1 MPSQLPLDMLINL
14 AKEST
19 DEAAR
24 LLGRL
29 NAERGNA
36 ERQLGMLHDYRQDY
50 LERLQ
55 QAMTNG
61 MSASDCHNYQ
71 RFIGTLDDAI
81 GQQQAVLRQAD
92 ENLAKAA
99 SIGNRNSASSIP
111 TMPWP
116 SANCA
121 PRRWWSPAANSA
133 PMMNILPAWSSA
145 RPACTKRY
153 LTGSPR

>member
-29 NAERGNA
+29 SAERTNA
-36 ERQLGMLHDYRQDY
+36 ERQLGMLSDYRQDY

-55 QAMTNG
+55 QAMTTG

-81 GQQQAVLRQAD
+81 SQQQTVRQAD
-92 ENLAKAA
+92 ENLAK
-99 SIGNRNSASSIP
+99 GRLYWQQEKRKLSSYDALAQRE
-111 TMPWP
+111 MRAQAVVE
-116 SANCA
+116 SRREQRANDEY
-121 PRRWWSPAANSA
+121 
-133 PMMNILPAWSSA
+133 SA
-145 RPACTKRY
+145 RLVQRQA
-153 LTGSPR
+153 GMH

>member
-1 MPSQLPLDMLINL
+1 LDTLIGL

-29 NAERGNA
+29 TAERSNA
-36 ERQLGMLHDYRQDY
+36 ERQLAMLRDYRQDY

-55 QAMTNG
+55 QAMTRG

-81 GQQQAVLRQAD
+81 GQQQDVLRQAD
-92 ENLAKAA
+92 ENLAK
-99 SIGNRNSASSIP
+99 GRLYWQQEKRKLNSYDALAQREARAQALVES
-111 TMPWP
+111 
-116 SANCA
+116 
-121 PRRWWSPAANSA
+121 RREQRLNDEY
-133 PMMNILPAWSSA
+133 SA
-145 RPACTKRY
+145 RLVQRQAG
-153 LTGSPR
+153 LH

>member
-29 NAERGNA
+29 SAERTNA

-55 QAMTNG
+55 QAMTTG
-61 MSASDCHNYQ
+61 MSANDCHNYQ

-81 GQQQAVLRQAD
+81 GQQQNVLRQAD
-92 ENLAKAA
+92 ENLAK
-99 SIGNRNSASSIP
+99 GRLYWQQEKRKLSSYDALAQRELRAQAVVE
-111 TMPWP
+111 
-116 SANCA
+116 SRREQRANDEY
-121 PRRWWSPAANSA
+121 
-133 PMMNILPAWSSA
+133 SA
-145 RPACTKRY
+145 RLVQRQA
-153 LTGSPR
+153 GMH

>member
-50 LERLQ
+50 LTRLQ
-55 QAMTNG
+55 QAMVSG

-92 ENLAKAA
+92 ENLAK
-99 SIGNRNSASSIP
+99 GRQHWQQEKRKLNSYDALAQREVRARAVAESRREQR
-111 TMPWP
+111 
-116 SANCA
+116 ANDEY
-121 PRRWWSPAANSA
+121 
-133 PMMNILPAWSSA
+133 SA
-145 RPACTKRY
+145 RLVQRQA
-153 LTGSPR
+153 GMH

>member
-29 NAERGNA
+29 SAERSNA
-36 ERQLGMLHDYRQDY
+36 ERQLSMLHDYRQDY

-55 QAMTNG
+55 QSMTSG

-81 GQQQAVLRQAD
+81 GQQQGVLRQAEDNLSKGRLYWQQEKRKLNSYDALAQREMRAQAVVESRREQRAND
-92 ENLAKAA
+92 EY
-99 SIGNRNSASSIP
+99 
-111 TMPWP
+111 
-116 SANCA
+116 
-121 PRRWWSPAANSA
+121 
-133 PMMNILPAWSSA
+133 SA
-145 RPACTKRY
+145 RLVQRQA
-153 LTGSPR
+153 GGMH

>member
-29 NAERGNA
+29 SAERTNA
-36 ERQLGMLHDYRQDY
+36 ERQLGMLQDYRQDY

-55 QAMTNG
+55 QAMTTG

-81 GQQQAVLRQAD
+81 GQQQ
-92 ENLAKAA
+92 NL
-99 SIGNRNSASSIP
+99 SLIHI
-111 TMPWP
+111 
-116 SANCA
+116 
-121 PRRWWSPAANSA
+121 
-133 PMMNILPAWSSA
+133 
-145 RPACTKRY
+145 
-153 LTGSPR
+153 

>member
-29 NAERGNA
+29 TAERSNA
-36 ERQLGMLHDYRQDY
+36 QRQLSMLHDYRQDY

-55 QAMTNG
+55 QSMTSG
-61 MSASDCHNYQ
+61 MAASDCHNYQ

-81 GQQQAVLRQAD
+81 GQQQGVLNQAEENLSKGRLYWQQEKRKLNSYDALAQRELRAQALVESRREQRANDEYSARMVQRQA
-92 ENLAKAA
+92 
-99 SIGNRNSASSIP
+99 GG
-111 TMPWP
+111 MH
-116 SANCA
+116 
-121 PRRWWSPAANSA
+121 
-133 PMMNILPAWSSA
+133 
-145 RPACTKRY
+145 
-153 LTGSPR
+153 

>member
-29 NAERGNA
+29 SAERGNA
-36 ERQLGMLHDYRQDY
+36 ERQLSMLHDYRQDY

-55 QAMTNG
+55 QAMTSG

-81 GQQQAVLRQAD
+81 GQQQGVLRQAEDNLSKGRLYWQQEKRKLNSYDALAQREMRAQAVVESRREQRAND
-92 ENLAKAA
+92 EY
-99 SIGNRNSASSIP
+99 
-111 TMPWP
+111 
-116 SANCA
+116 
-121 PRRWWSPAANSA
+121 
-133 PMMNILPAWSSA
+133 SA
-145 RPACTKRY
+145 RLVQRQA
-153 LTGSPR
+153 GGMH

>member
-29 NAERGNA
+29 SAERSNA
-36 ERQLGMLHDYRQDY
+36 ERQLAMLNDYRQDY

-55 QAMTNG
+55 QAMTSG

-81 GQQQAVLRQAD
+81 GQQQGVLRQAD
-92 ENLAKAA
+92 DNLSK
-99 SIGNRNSASSIP
+99 GRLYWQQEKRKLNSYDALAQREMRAQAVVESRREQR
-111 TMPWP
+111 
-116 SANCA
+116 ANDEY
-121 PRRWWSPAANSA
+121 
-133 PMMNILPAWSSA
+133 SA
-145 RPACTKRY
+145 RLVQRQA
-153 LTGSPR
+153 GGMH

>member
-29 NAERGNA
+29 TAERSNA
-36 ERQLGMLHDYRQDY
+36 QRQLSMLHDYRQDY

-55 QAMTNG
+55 TAMTTG
-61 MSASDCHNYQ
+61 MAASDCHNYQ

-81 GQQQAVLRQAD
+81 GQQQGVLRQAE
-92 ENLAKAA
+92 ENLSK
-99 SIGNRNSASSIP
+99 GQLYWQQEKRKLNSYDALAQREQRAQALVESRREQR
-111 TMPWP
+111 
-116 SANCA
+116 ANDEY
-121 PRRWWSPAANSA
+121 
-133 PMMNILPAWSSA
+133 SA
-145 RPACTKRY
+145 RLVQRQAS
-153 LTGSPR
+153 GMQH

>member
-50 LERLQ
+50 LTRLQ
-55 QAMTNG
+55 QAMVSG

-92 ENLAKAA
+92 ENLAK
-99 SIGNRNSASSIP
+99 GRRHWQQEKRKLNSYDALAQREVRARAVAESRREQR
-111 TMPWP
+111 
-116 SANCA
+116 ANDEY
-121 PRRWWSPAANSA
+121 
-133 PMMNILPAWSSA
+133 SA
-145 RPACTKRY
+145 RLVQRQA
-153 LTGSPR
+153 GMH

>member
-29 NAERGNA
+29 STERTNA
-36 ERQLGMLHDYRQDY
+36 ERQLGMLQDYRQDY

-55 QAMTNG
+55 QAMTTG

-81 GQQQAVLRQAD
+81 GQQQNVLRQAD
-92 ENLAKAA
+92 ENLAK
-99 SIGNRNSASSIP
+99 GRLYWQQEKRKLNSYDAL
-111 TMPWP
+111 
-116 SANCA
+116 AQ
-121 PRRWWSPAANSA
+121 R
-133 PMMNILPAWSSA
+133 
-145 RPACTKRY
+145 
-153 LTGSPR
+153 

>member
-61 MSASDCHNYQ
+61 MSASDCEAH
-71 RFIGTLDDAI
+71 IGKPRA
-81 GQQQAVLRQAD
+81 RH
-92 ENLAKAA
+92 ESAA
-99 SIGNRNSASSIP
+99 H
-111 TMPWP
+111 
-116 SANCA
+116 
-121 PRRWWSPAANSA
+121 
-133 PMMNILPAWSSA
+133 
-145 RPACTKRY
+145 TK
-153 LTGSPR
+153 

>member
-29 NAERGNA
+29 SAERTNA
-36 ERQLGMLHDYRQDY
+36 ERQLGMLQDYRHDY

-55 QAMTNG
+55 QAMTSG

-81 GQQQAVLRQAD
+81 VQQQGVLQQAD
-92 ENLAKAA
+92 ENLNK
-99 SIGNRNSASSIP
+99 GRLYYQQEKRKLNSYDALAQRAQRAEAVAES
-111 TMPWP
+111 
-116 SANCA
+116 
-121 PRRWWSPAANSA
+121 RREQRLNDEY
-133 PMMNILPAWSSA
+133 SA
-145 RPACTKRY
+145 RLVQRHA
-153 LTGSPR
+153 GMH